1 MKNKLLLELELE
13 DLKVGVT
20 VSTFIGFA
28 IMFFGSIYLSGLESL
43 VIKSLFVK
51 VWIPLIFLSAT
62 ITGVL
67 CWLEN
72 EKHKEVDKANY

>member
-13 DLKVGVT
+13 DLKAGIT
-20 VSTFIGFA
+20 ISTFIGFA
-28 IMFFGSIYLSGLESL
+28 IMFFGSVYFSGLESL
-43 VIKSLFVK
+43 VMKSLFPK

-72 EKHKEVDKANY
+72 EKHKEIDKANY

>member
-13 DLKVGVT
+13 DLKIGVSIS
-20 VSTFIGFA
+20 VFVNLA

-43 VIKSLFVK
+43 VMKSLFVK

-67 CWLEN
+67 CLLEN
-72 EKHKEVDKANY
+72 EKHKEVDKAHY

>member
-13 DLKVGVT
+13 DLKIGVSIS
-20 VSTFIGFA
+20 VFVNLA
-28 IMFFGSIYLSGLESL
+28 IMFFGFIYLSGLESL
-43 VIKSLFVK
+43 VMKSLFVK

-67 CWLEN
+67 CLLEH
-72 EKHKEVDKANY
+72 EKHKEVDKAHY